1 MPDQHH
7 QVLALLG
14 EAPQRFQR
22 LGHVVLQRLHR
33 RAHPFDLS
41 RQPERGDGD
50 GRRHP
55 QERQRDD
62 GERDGD
68 GRSDPLGAGAD
79 LEQCECLQIHGV
91 LPEVADGRTAT
102 KCRRRGPSRKTTASD
117 THRNPLAPLDVP
129 TGPRQLW
136 PCLHAFSCAAVVRC
150 AGTVRPAGNKNAALP
165 ILAATVL
172 ADGPVELD
180 NIPRIRDVETMLA
193 LLVDLG
199 ASAEWIGPNLVRV
212 DARGVKPKPLDP
224 GLCAKIRASILLA
237 GPLLARFGTVT
248 LPPPGGD
255 VIGRR
260 RVDTH
265 FLALEQLG
273 ASVMVGDRYELEAKG
288 LQGADIFLDE
298 PSVTGTENALMAAV
312 AAKGR
317 TVLRNAACE
326 PHVQDLARALVAM
339 GAQIEGIGSNIY
351 TIEGGRPLGG
361 ASYAIG
367 PDHIEIGSFIGL
379 AAVTNGDIT
388 IDPVRPEDL
397 RSTLLGFERLG
408 IRPRVEGNRLTVGP
422 DQERRIRPDLGGH
435 VPKLEDGPWPAF
447 PADVMSTTIVTAT
460 QCSGMIL
467 VFEKMFESRLF
478 FVDKLIGMGARIV
491 LCDPH
496 RAVISGPSALK
507 GGIVESPDIRAGMAM
522 VLAALAAEGA
532 STIHNVGQIER
543 GYERIDE
550 RLRAL
555 GAEIERVDG

>member
-1 MPDQHH
+1 MPPRFLVRGGQ
-7 QVLALLG
+7 LL
-14 EAPQRFQR
+14 
-22 LGHVVLQRLHR
+22 
-33 RAHPFDLS
+33 
-41 RQPERGDGD
+41 RGT
-50 GRRHP
+50 
-55 QERQRDD
+55 
-62 GERDGD
+62 
-68 GRSDPLGAGAD
+68 
-79 LEQCECLQIHGV
+79 I
-91 LPEVADGRTAT
+91 
-102 KCRRRGPSRKTTASD
+102 
-117 THRNPLAPLDVP
+117 
-129 TGPRQLW
+129 
-136 PCLHAFSCAAVVRC
+136 
-150 AGTVRPAGNKNAALP
+150 RPAGNKNAALP
-165 ILAATVL
+165 ILASTVL
-172 ADGPVELD
+172 ADGIMELD

-212 DARGVKPKPLDP
+212 DARGVRPKPLDP
-224 GLCAKIRASILLA
+224 KLCARIRASILLA

-273 ASVMVGDRYELEAKG
+273 ASVTVGDRYELEAKKG
-288 LQGADIFLDE
+288 LKGNDIFLDE

-339 GAQIEGIGSNIY
+339 GAQIEGIGSNVY

-361 ASYAIG
+361 AGYAIG

-379 AAVTNGDIT
+379 AAVTNGAIT
-388 IDPVRPEDL
+388 IDPVRAEDL

-408 IRPRVEGNRLTVGP
+408 IRPRVEGHRLTVDA

-460 QCSGMIL
+460 QCAGMLL

-496 RAVISGPSALK
+496 RAVISGPAPLK
-507 GGIVESPDIRAGMAM
+507 GGVVESPDIRAGMAM
-522 VLAALAAEGA
+522 LLAALAAEGS

-555 GAEIERVDG
+555 GADITRADD

>member
-1 MPDQHH
+1 MPPRFL
-7 QVLALLG
+7 VRGGRAL
-14 EAPQRFQR
+14 
-22 LGHVVLQRLHR
+22 
-33 RAHPFDLS
+33 
-41 RQPERGDGD
+41 RG
-50 GRRHP
+50 
-55 QERQRDD
+55 
-62 GERDGD
+62 
-68 GRSDPLGAGAD
+68 S
-79 LEQCECLQIHGV
+79 I
-91 LPEVADGRTAT
+91 
-102 KCRRRGPSRKTTASD
+102 
-117 THRNPLAPLDVP
+117 
-129 TGPRQLW
+129 
-136 PCLHAFSCAAVVRC
+136 
-150 AGTVRPAGNKNAALP
+150 RPAGNKNAALP
-165 ILAATVL
+165 ILASTVL
-172 ADGPVELD
+172 ADGPMELD
-180 NIPRIRDVETMLA
+180 NIPRIRDVETMLD

-199 ASAEWIGPNLVRV
+199 ATVEWTGPNLVRV
-212 DARGVKPKPLDP
+212 DARGVRPKPLDP
-224 GLCAKIRASILLA
+224 KLCAKIRASILLA
-237 GPLLARFGTVT
+237 GPLLARFGSVT

-273 ASVMVGDRYELEAKG
+273 AAVNVGDRYELEAKKG
-288 LQGADIFLDE
+288 LIGADIFLDE

-326 PHVQDLARALVAM
+326 PHVQDLARTLVAM
-339 GAQIEGIGSNIY
+339 GAAIEGIGTNVY
-351 TIEGGRPLGG
+351 TIEGGRTLHG
-361 ASYAIG
+361 AAYAIG

-379 AAVTNGDIT
+379 AVVTNGAIT
-388 IDPVRPEDL
+388 IDPVRAEDL
-397 RSTLLGFERLG
+397 RSTLLGLERLG
-408 IRPRVEGNRLTVGP
+408 VRPRLDGQRLIVDA

-460 QCSGMIL
+460 QCSGMLL

-507 GGIVESPDIRAGMAM
+507 GGVVESPDIRAGMAM
-522 VLAALAAEGA
+522 LLAALAAEGS

-555 GAEIERVDG
+555 GADIERRDD

>member
-1 MPDQHH
+1 MP
-7 QVLALLG
+7 
-14 EAPQRFQR
+14 PRFLVR
-22 LGHVVLQRLHR
+22 GGHPL
-33 RAHPFDLS
+33 
-41 RQPERGDGD
+41 RG
-50 GRRHP
+50 
-55 QERQRDD
+55 
-62 GERDGD
+62 
-68 GRSDPLGAGAD
+68 S
-79 LEQCECLQIHGV
+79 I
-91 LPEVADGRTAT
+91 
-102 KCRRRGPSRKTTASD
+102 
-117 THRNPLAPLDVP
+117 
-129 TGPRQLW
+129 
-136 PCLHAFSCAAVVRC
+136 
-150 AGTVRPAGNKNAALP
+150 RPAGNKNAALP
-165 ILAATVL
+165 ILASTVL
-172 ADGPVELD
+172 ADGPMELD

-199 ASAEWIGPNLVRV
+199 ASAEWVGTNLVRV
-212 DARGVKPKPLDP
+212 DARGVRPKPLDP
-224 GLCAKIRASILLA
+224 KLCARIRASILLA
-237 GPLLARFGTVT
+237 GPLLARFGMVS

-273 ASVMVGDRYELEAKG
+273 ASVTVGDRYELEAKKG
-288 LQGADIFLDE
+288 LVGADIFLDE

-326 PHVQDLARALVAM
+326 PHVQDLARVLVAM
-339 GAQIEGIGSNIY
+339 GAQIDGIGSNIY

-361 ASYAIG
+361 AAYTIG

-379 AAVTNGDIT
+379 AAVTNGEIT
-388 IDPVRPEDL
+388 IDPVRAEDL

-408 IRPRVEGNRLTVGP
+408 IRPRVDGHRLTVDAG
-422 DQERRIRPDLGGH
+422 QERRIRPDLGGH

-447 PADVMSTTIVTAT
+447 PADVMSTTIVSAT
-460 QCSGMIL
+460 QCSGMLL

-496 RAVISGPSALK
+496 RAVISGRSPLK
-507 GGIVESPDIRAGMAM
+507 GGTVESPDIRAGMAM
-522 VLAALAAEGA
+522 LLAALAAEGE

-555 GAEIERVDG
+555 GADIERADG